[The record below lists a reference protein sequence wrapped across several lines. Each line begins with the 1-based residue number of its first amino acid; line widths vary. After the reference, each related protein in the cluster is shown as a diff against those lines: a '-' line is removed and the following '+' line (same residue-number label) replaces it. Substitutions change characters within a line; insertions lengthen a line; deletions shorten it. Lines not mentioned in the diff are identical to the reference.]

1 MLRRRRYLLAVLAG
15 IVVSIANGAPELR
28 INGLGGAVPLKVQ
41 GKEKLIISV
50 SAASDVNEKCLSV
63 ICEDRGKL
71 EPVNGPSVLEDD
83 AAKAYRFVFDDDW
96 ELGQVMLVADKGLVI
111 DGISVSA
118 GTRIYKLLLCYSS
131 QAETTSV
138 IGIDFEA
145 LSWVA
150 PETEAKSEPQ
160 AEQQILVS
168 QDDEPEK
175 DYFAG
180 AFGGR
185 TVELASFP
193 EPNFY
198 PNLNG
203 DDIVNFADFAVF
215 ADNWQ
220 KSGAGLDGD
229 FDDSGAVDIN
239 DMEIFAYF
247 WLNGSHPV
255 EVFGLFKA
263 ALAVGDTNEALIY
276 VAEISREKYDE
287 IFQIIEPYLSDYAA
301 GMGELTYDRH
311 SYGEVKYEMLHQDG
325 GETYSFPVFF
335 IRDEDGNWRIFNL

>member
-1 MLRRRRYLLAVLAG
+1 MFNKKIFLFAAIALSMVA
-15 IVVSIANGAPELR
+15 IANADLSLTV
-28 INGLGGAVPLKVQ
+28 NGLDATVPFKVE
-41 GKEKLIISV
+41 GKDELVISV
-50 SAASDVNEKCLSV
+50 AGADKVDKQNCSV
-63 ICEDRGKL
+63 ICEDRGRL
-71 EPVNGPSVLEDD
+71 EIMGGPSEVNDVN
-83 AAKAYRFVFDDDW
+83 ATAYRFVFDDDW

-335 IRDEDGNWRIFNL
+335 IRDEDGNWRIFNF